1 MITLST
7 FKKYFLAYL
16 PAIIWASIIFAFSSQ
31 KVIPGVEEYAPDFFI
46 KKFAHVFVY
55 LVLYF
60 LLQFA
65 VNKTTQTSQT
75 KLRLYLPLILCC
87 IYAISDEIHQSFVPG
102 RTATLRD
109 IGYDM
114 IGVSIAFLRKYG
126 YI

>member
-1 MITLST
+1 MNLSIL
-7 FKKYFLAYL
+7 KKYLLAYL

-31 KVIPGVEEYAPDFFI
+31 KVIPGVEEYAPDFFM

-55 LVLYF
+55 LILYS

-65 VNKTTQTSQT
+65 VNRTTQTNQT
-75 KLRLYLPLILCC
+75 KMRLYLPIVLCC
-87 IYAISDEIHQSFVPG
+87 VYAISDEIHQSFVPG

-114 IGVSIAFLRKYG
+114 VGVSIAFLRKYG